1 MKDWVLISVMLVCFI
16 GVAVGCPMLSYTLSY
31 DECLMVHPKS
41 TCETLLSNRRKLL
54 GSTTGK
60 HACAHVPRD
69 VRRDFRGSGACMVH
83 VSCVCVAVIYAARVA
98 VPCTGNDHELLLAT
112 NAENAKEQMAK
123 MDGGMT
129 GACASCLQ
137 KYGSDPK
144 AVGRECAGMKET
156 GPPPLVD
163 SNGVLTPEIVCN
175 TSATNCIPNTGGMLN
190 KIFGGYSW
198 IDIISSWAAGLLPS
212 QPVPDHLKG
221 KDMCMWNYQSLPPP
235 PGPTKGVPYARQ
247 RLALGLQ
254 AVHSCH

>member
-1 MKDWVLISVMLVCFI
+1 MSWTSTRSISHRMLDRVI
-16 GVAVGCPMLSYTLSY
+16 LSAEGEVRVPTTVIQNMTLQNYEKLRDLTGGEGGEGKSPFP
-31 DECLMVHPKS
+31 DE
-41 TCETLLSNRRKLL
+41 NRRQQKQ
-54 GSTTGK
+54 
-60 HACAHVPRD
+60 
-69 VRRDFRGSGACMVH
+69 
-83 VSCVCVAVIYAARVA
+83 
-98 VPCTGNDHELLLAT
+98 
-112 NAENAKEQMAK
+112 AEEKSE
-123 MDGGMT
+123 
-129 GACASCLQ
+129 
-137 KYGSDPK
+137 YGSDPK